1 MIKLCLS
8 HTSFDRPVHLTAV
21 PRVDE
26 TVSIDL
32 KEYRVYKVEHSIM
45 TTIGSDTPDTAIVVY
60 IV

>member
-8 HTSFDRPVHLTAV
+8 HTSFDRQVSLPAV

-26 TVSIDL
+26 TVTIDL

-45 TTIGSDTPDTAIVVY
+45 TSVGSDTTDTAIVVY

>member
-1 MIKLCLS
+1 MIKVCLS
-8 HTSFDRPVHLTAV
+8 HTSFDRQISLHAV

-45 TTIGSDTPDTAIVVY
+45 TTVGSDDLDTSIVIY
-60 IV
+60 IA

>member
-1 MIKLCLS
+1 MIKVCLS
-8 HTSFDRPVHLTAV
+8 HTSFDRQVSLPAV

-26 TVSIDL
+26 TVSIDH

-45 TTIGSDTPDTAIVVY
+45 TTVGSDDIDASIVIY